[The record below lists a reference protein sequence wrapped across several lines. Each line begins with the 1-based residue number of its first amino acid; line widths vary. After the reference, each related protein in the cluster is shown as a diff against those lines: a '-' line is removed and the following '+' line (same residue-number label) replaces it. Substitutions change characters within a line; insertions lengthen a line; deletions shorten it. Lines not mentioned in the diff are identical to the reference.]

1 MNINLF
7 SEESVAYSS
16 GTLLPDIAKGTPD
29 PFRVAFNIGN
39 FPIYWYAILTLIGYI
54 LAIGIYHAVLKWRY
68 KVNVEVGF
76 YFVFAAIPCIFLGA
90 RIWSCIIET
99 GFENFFNFREGGLAV
114 QGGVLGGLI
123 AAFIYFPIILKFP
136 KFHKRVVENGNVYIQ
151 KPSMWL
157 YADAIIPVILIGQA
171 IGRWGNFFNG
181 EIFGQLVTENPNQPN
196 SLWWLK
202 SLMPG
207 VYDHMISKNNSGG
220 LILGALYQPL
230 FLYESFFNIMLFLII
245 YLFIPF
251 FKEIKAG
258 VISGSYFLGYGII
271 RMITESMRD
280 NNFKN
285 TETFI
290 MNGILLGA
298 GLIIII
304 YTQFINNWLRNY
316 KVWKIFIDSNKNW
329 VNKIKLNN
337 LNNKLSKNEISKND
351 FNLRVQDIRI
361 IEKFN
366 LNYIKQNYKKIES
379 EMCFYD
385 GR

>member
-1 MNINLF
+1 
-7 SEESVAYSS
+7 
-16 GTLLPDIAKGTPD
+16 
-29 PFRVAFNIGN
+29 
-39 FPIYWYAILTLIGYI
+39 
-54 LAIGIYHAVLKWRY
+54 
-68 KVNVEVGF
+68 
-76 YFVFAAIPCIFLGA
+76 
-90 RIWSCIIET
+90 
-99 GFENFFNFREGGLAV
+99 
-114 QGGVLGGLI
+114 
-123 AAFIYFPIILKFP
+123 
-136 KFHKRVVENGNVYIQ
+136 
-151 KPSMWL
+151 
-157 YADAIIPVILIGQA
+157 
-171 IGRWGNFFNG
+171 
-181 EIFGQLVTENPNQPN
+181 
-196 SLWWLK
+196 
-202 SLMPG
+202 MPG

-245 YLFIPF
+245 YLFMPF

-304 YTQFINNWLRNY
+304 YSQFINNWLRNY

-329 VNKIKLNN
+329 VNKIRLNN

-351 FNLRVQDIRI
+351 FNLRIKDIQI
-361 IEKFN
+361 VEKFN
-366 LNYIKQNYKKIES
+366 LNYIKQNYKKVES

-385 GR
+385 ER